1 MAQKVFTTATK
12 TGRTIPEMAPAQR
25 GRADSG
31 VLRLGKRTKLLAPTL
46 TPGSIVVLDHP
57 DLDSVAARTLIAA
70 RPLAVINNAPF
81 VTGRYPNRGPALLLN
96 ADIALYE
103 RAEGTGDLFSL
114 LRDGES
120 CTLTNGVLEQ
130 SGTAVSLAAFTASV
144 LDEKIL
150 AARANLNDALSD
162 FAQNTL
168 RYLDRE
174 EERALLLDP
183 VTVPETRTVLTGRA
197 VLIVVRGDG
206 YEEDLAQLGLF
217 LREQNPAVI
226 AVDGAADALLALGVR
241 PDIILGDMDS
251 ISDDG
256 LRCGAELIVHAYVR
270 PQSSGTTIAPGLER
284 IEALKLPAQT
294 FPVAGTS
301 EDAALLLAYER
312 GADLIVAV
320 GTHSH
325 LEDFL
330 DKGRGGMASTFLVR
344 LKVGSRLVDAR
355 GVSRLYARRQR
366 LAPLMVS
373 LAVCAA
379 FPLVVLF
386 ANTSVGQHLWRSLVV
401 WFQLRFG

>member
-1 MAQKVFTTATK
+1 MV
-12 TGRTIPEMAPAQR
+12 PEVSLGQR
-25 GRADSG
+25 ERAISG
-31 VLRLGKRTKLLAPTL
+31 TVRLGKRTKLLAPTL
-46 TPGSIVVLDHP
+46 APGAIVVLDHP
-57 DLDSVAARTLIAA
+57 DLDSVAARTLISA

-81 VTGRYPNRGPALLLN
+81 VSGRYPNRGPALLLH
-96 ADIALYE
+96 AGITLYE
-103 RAEGTGDLFSL
+103 RGGGTDDLFTM

-120 CTLTNGVLEQ
+120 AVLSGETLEQ
-130 SGTAVSLAAFTASV
+130 SATKIRLMPFSSAL
-144 LDEKIL
+144 LDEKMRT
-150 AARANLNDALSD
+150 ARANLNDALSD

-183 VTVPETRTVLTGRA
+183 VSVPQTRTALAGRA

-241 PDIILGDMDS
+241 PDIVLGDMDS
-251 ISDDG
+251 ISDAG
-256 LRCGAELIVHAYVR
+256 LKCGAELIVHAYARV
-270 PQSSGTTIAPGLER
+270 QTDDSVVAPGLER
-284 IEALKLPAQT
+284 VHALSLEAQT

-366 LAPLMVS
+366 LAPLMAS
-373 LAVCAA
+373 LAICAA
-379 FPLVVLF
+379 FPMVVLF
-386 ANTSVGQHLWRSLVV
+386 ANTSVGQHLWRSLIV
-401 WFQLRFG
+401 WLRLHFG

>member
-1 MAQKVFTTATK
+1 MAQKGGPTIGLK
-12 TGRTIPEMAPAQR
+12 TDRIAPEVPLSSGER
-25 GRADSG
+25 RASG
-31 VLRLGKRTKLLAPTL
+31 IVRLGKRTKQLAPNL
-46 TPGSIVVLDHP
+46 APGTIVVLDHP
-57 DLDSVAARTLIAA
+57 DLDSVAARALIAS
-70 RPLAVINNAPF
+70 RPTAVVNNAPF
-81 VTGRYPNRGPALLLN
+81 VSGRYPNRGPLLLLN
-96 ADIALYE
+96 AGIALYE
-103 RAEGTGDLFSL
+103 RAEGTADLFDSL
-114 LRDGES
+114 QDNEPGVISSGRLVQSTRS
-120 CTLTNGVLEQ
+120 IMLTP
-130 SGTAVSLAAFTASV
+130 FTDEI
-144 LDEKIL
+144 LQEKIQ

-168 RYLDRE
+168 RYLDRD
-174 EERALLLDP
+174 EERTLLLDP
-183 VTVPETRTVLTGRA
+183 VSVPETKTVLTGRA

-251 ISDDG
+251 ISDAG
-256 LRCGAELIVHAYVR
+256 LRCGAELIVHAYTR
-270 PQSSGTTIAPGLER
+270 PHTSGEVAPGLQRVES
-284 IEALKLPAQT
+284 LHLSAQT

-330 DKGRGGMASTFLVR
+330 DKGRSGMASTFLVR

-373 LAVCAA
+373 LAICAA
-379 FPLVVLF
+379 FPIVVLL

-401 WFQLRFG
+401 WFHLRFG